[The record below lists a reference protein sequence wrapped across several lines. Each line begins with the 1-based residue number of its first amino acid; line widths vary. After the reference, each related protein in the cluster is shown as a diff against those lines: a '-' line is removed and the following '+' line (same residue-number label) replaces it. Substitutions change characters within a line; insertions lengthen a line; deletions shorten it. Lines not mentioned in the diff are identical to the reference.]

1 MLERIRAIILERL
14 LAARALIDSYNER
27 PPMADGSTPKDEA

>member
-14 LAARALIDSYNER
+14 SVARALIDSYNNK
-27 PPMADGSTPKDEA
+27 PPMADGTQPKETV